1 MKGDTV
7 VANNYNILNDTSKIP
22 DDVTLYTV
30 AEVAKILKTN
40 KNYVYQL
47 INAGI
52 LPATQIGSIKIRH
65 DTLAKFLAKAEGY
78 NYNDPYNIIK
88 AS

>member
-1 MKGDTV
+1 MVKNKTS
-7 VANNYNILNDTSKIP
+7 NDLVIP
-22 DDVTLYTV
+22 DDVAIYTV
-30 AEVAKILKTN
+30 SEVAKIMKTN

-47 INAGI
+47 IKAGV